1 MEKIESL
8 VENLIKYNDAYR
20 KGTPLVS
27 DLEYDRLLEKLQ
39 KLAPGHSFLTRVEP
53 EKFLDKKQI
62 RHPVPMLSTE
72 KAYTKDDLVRFV
84 SRVKKEAAEIG
95 ISSINFIA
103 TPKLDGLAARDDGEV
118 FVTRGNGETGYEIS
132 SALKKGVLIKG
143 GKRGCGLGE
152 IVISSSYFDEH
163 LKDNFEH
170 PRNMVVGI
178 ISSDTLNKYAKEALE
193 DEAVFFV
200 PYAVLE
206 RWKGG
211 GDEFLTH
218 MNQIIE
224 DLSEKTDY
232 PMDGMVLEVVEE
244 EVKRYMGATAH
255 HYRWQIAVKK
265 KGETA
270 LAVVEDIQWQVGR
283 TGSITPVLQIR
294 PVVLSG
300 ATIRRVTAHN
310 AGIVKKK
317 HIGINAEIEVIR
329 SGEVIPKIE
338 NIIKESE
345 NLNIPDLCPVCG
357 SKLEWNNDFLKCV
370 NPSCKAQKEQAI
382 SHWFKTL
389 DNADWFGIK
398 TIIKLV
404 NSGYDSLE
412 KIYAMKEKDFEGCGF
427 GPVQS
432 KNLSEAIEKSKNQP
446 VDDWRFLAAFG
457 IPDLGKGDS
466 RKLLAHFKIDDI
478 SDLKPEDIVKI
489 HGFGAITS
497 KSIAMGL
504 EKLRGRM
511 DNMFSMDF
519 NIIKSS
525 VLSKTVNL
533 QHPVALKHIV
543 FTGKMEKG
551 SREDMQAQA
560 RKSGAMVQT
569 SVNSKTDF
577 LVCGENVGKK
587 KLEKA
592 QKFGVKII
600 SETDYLNMLK

>member
-8 VENLIKYNDAYR
+8 VEKLIKYNDAYR
-20 KGTPLVS
+20 KGNPLVS

-39 KLAPGHSFLTRVEP
+39 KLSPDHSFLTRVEP
-53 EKFLDKKQI
+53 ERFLGKKQI

-72 KAYTKDDLVRFV
+72 KAYTKDDLARFV

-103 TPKLDGLAARDDGEV
+103 TPKLDGLAARDDGKV
-118 FVTRGNGETGYEIS
+118 LVTRGNGETGYEIS

-143 GKRGCGLGE
+143 GRGRDLGE
-152 IVISSSYFDEH
+152 IVVSRSYFDEH
-163 LKDNFEH
+163 LKDKFEH

-178 ISSDTLNKYAKEALE
+178 ISSDILNKYAKEALE
-193 DEAVFFV
+193 DEAVCFV

-206 RWKGG
+206 RWKGS
-211 GDEFLTH
+211 GDEFLSDI
-218 MNQIIE
+218 NQIAE

-232 PMDGMVLEVVEE
+232 PMDGMVVEVVEE

-265 KGETA
+265 KGDTA
-270 LAVVEDIQWQVGR
+270 LTIVEDIYWQVGR
-283 TGSITPVLQIR
+283 TGNITPVLQIR
-294 PVVLSG
+294 PVKLSG

-310 AGIVKKK
+310 AGIIKKK

-338 NIIKESE
+338 NIIKGSE

-370 NPSCKAQKEQAI
+370 NPSCKAQKEQTI

-404 NSGYDSLE
+404 NSGYDTLE
-412 KIYAMKEKDFEGCGF
+412 KIYGMEEKDFAGCGF
-427 GPVQS
+427 GPVLS
-432 KNLSEAIEKSKNQP
+432 KNLAEAIERSKTQP

-478 SDLKPEDIVKI
+478 PDLKPEDIVKI

-497 KSIAMGL
+497 KSIAGGI
-504 EKLRGRM
+504 EKLRGKM
-511 DNMFSMDF
+511 DNMFSMGF

-525 VLSKTVNL
+525 VLSEAVKSGN
-533 QHPVALKHIV
+533 PVALKHIV
-543 FTGKMEKG
+543 FTGKMKHG
-551 SREDMQAQA
+551 SREDMQAKA

-577 LVCGENVGKK
+577 LVCGENVGRKK
-587 KLEKA
+587 MEKA
-592 QKFGVKII
+592 QKFGVKVIL
-600 SETDYLNMLK
+600 EADYLSMFA